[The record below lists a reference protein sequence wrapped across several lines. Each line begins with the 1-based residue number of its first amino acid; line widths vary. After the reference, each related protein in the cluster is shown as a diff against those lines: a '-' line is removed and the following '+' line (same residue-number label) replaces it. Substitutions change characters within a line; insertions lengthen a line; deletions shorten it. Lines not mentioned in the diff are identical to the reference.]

1 MSESQLSEMEI
12 LRQSARLARILTRPF
27 AAASTNSVLP
37 QRDNLLCFL
46 LKGLPADLVPC
57 IVARDNNV
65 GEYAVPSLRCAT
77 TAALA

>member
-1 MSESQLSEMEI
+1 
-12 LRQSARLARILTRPF
+12 
-27 AAASTNSVLP
+27 
-37 QRDNLLCFL
+37 
-46 LKGLPADLVPC
+46 VPC